1 LSKPNRDAYTTVGVA
16 MADMIMAD
24 VDAEGMAKAAAM
36 VAEDMVA
43 AEVAKTKIMTITIGM
58 SMKP

>member
-1 LSKPNRDAYTTVGVA
+1 MSKPNRDAYTTVGVA